1 MPLPPDAPP
10 EVQQA
15 AWQIAS
21 LLHRAQD
28 DARQDLLASI
38 KPLHAVLTEQRRRL
52 DQRHATVTDPEQL
65 EDVVAIDHTNAM
77 ALRAARRA
85 RALAGAPWPRGRA
98 NAVPLLEVAR
108 GAQCAIA
115 HYQRV
120 HIGPSDAALAVP
132 GAVVEPLLAA
142 IAELLDNAVRAA
154 AQVDGAATMT
164 VERTAQGAAAVT
176 ITDPGPGM
184 DDLTLAQA
192 LALLRHRPPLP
203 TPTSNR
209 PLGLRTV
216 ALACAAGG
224 FRAELDSVPGIGTH
238 ARLHLPAAAVQQP
251 SPVSAAEPGT
261 PPTPTFAS

>member
-1 MPLPPDAPP
+1 MPLPQDAPP
-10 EVQQA
+10 EVRQA
-15 AWQIAS
+15 AWQLAS

-38 KPLHAVLTEQRRRL
+38 RPLHAVLTEQRRRL
-52 DQRHATVTDPEQL
+52 DQRHADVTDSEQL
-65 EDVVAIDHTNAM
+65 KDVVAIDHANAM
-77 ALRAARRA
+77 ALRASRRA
-85 RALAGAPWPRGRA
+85 SVLAGAPWPQSRA
-98 NAVPLLEVAR
+98 NAVTLLEVAR

-142 IAELLDNAVRAA
+142 IAELLDNAARAA
-154 AQVDGAATMT
+154 TRVNGAATMT
-164 VERTAQGAAAVT
+164 VERTAQGGAVVT

-192 LALLRHRPPLP
+192 LTLLKLRPPLP
-203 TPTSNR
+203 TPTSSR

-216 ALACAAGG
+216 ALACATGG
-224 FRAELDSVPGIGTH
+224 FHAELASVPGTGTR
-238 ARLHLPAAAVQQP
+238 ARLYLPASAVEQP
-251 SPVSAAEPGT
+251 PPAPAAEPGT
-261 PPTPTFAS
+261 PLVSASVS